1 MTLLRVALAASL
13 VMAELMGTA
22 SSHTKPKHEH
32 SHSSHAYG
40 GTHSHSYSTSHGHG
54 HSHSPG
60 YHHETPYQH
69 GHHRSE
75 RHGYPRSYRK
85 PAPPPEPGRQQD
97 GRYVLPG
104 GLESVC
110 AGGTPPPCVSGQ

>member
-1 MTLLRVALAASL
+1 MTLLRAALVASL
-13 VMAELMGTA
+13 VMAGLTGTA
-22 SSHTKPKHEH
+22 SSHTKSKHEH

-40 GTHSHSYSTSHGHG
+40 GTHKHAYPHAGSK
-54 HSHSPG
+54 
-60 YHHETPYQH
+60 H

-75 RHGYPRSYRK
+75 RHGYPRPYRK
-85 PAPPPEPGRQQD
+85 PAPPPVPGRQQD

>member
-1 MTLLRVALAASL
+1 MTLLRAALLASL
-13 VMAELMGTA
+13 VMAGLTGTA
-22 SSHTKPKHEH
+22 SSHTKPKHDG

-40 GTHSHSYSTSHGHG
+40 GTNKHAYPSSHSHAYPHGE
-54 HSHSPG
+54 SK
-60 YHHETPYQH
+60 H

-75 RHGYPRSYRK
+75 RHGYPHKYRK
-85 PAPPPEPGRQQD
+85 PAPPPVPGRQQD

>member
-1 MTLLRVALAASL
+1 MTLLRAALVASL
-13 VMAELMGTA
+13 VMAGLTGMA
-22 SSHTKPKHEH
+22 SGHTKAKHEH

-40 GTHSHSYSTSHGHG
+40 GTHKHAYPHAESK
-54 HSHSPG
+54 
-60 YHHETPYQH
+60 H

-75 RHGYPRSYRK
+75 RHGHPRSYRK
-85 PAPPPEPGRQQD
+85 PAPPPVPGRKQD